1 MKRLTK
7 KNICMSSWCQV
18 VAVCLFASQI
28 IHLVDAQSTTD
39 ATTADSSDHTEL
51 SHSTESTEGN
61 CPMCNLSEVSE
72 LAPLFLL
79 RYVIQKIFLDKIYVC
94 KMAKKNVFR

>member
-18 VAVCLFASQI
+18 VVVCIFAASQI
-28 IHLVDAQSTTD
+28 IHLVNAQSTTD
-39 ATTADSSDHTEL
+39 ATTDSNDHTTEL
-51 SHSTESTEGN
+51 SHSTEGD

-72 LAPLFLL
+72 LAPCF
-79 RYVIQKIFLDKIYVC
+79 YESEIFLDKIYV
-94 KMAKKNVFR
+94 